1 MIPHFHF
8 TRFHFSFLDHQ
19 TDSYTNFNFS
29 TLRSQPLNTNK
40 NQIIAAATKT
50 TTIIIKQLIHAY
62 KFYNSIS
69 KIKTPILQGNA
80 RTTPTVAEAKYRRPP
95 SRQKQCRKWA
105 DRRRLRSYQDLSGG
119 STTIRVSKRRVVFAQ
134 WESGGERKLPFR
146 CRRRSRR
153 ESPLSSRHSPLAA
166 VVAAAAV
173 EAVAAAPT
181 A

>member
-105 DRRRLRSYQDLSGG
+105 DRRRLSSYRDLSGG
-119 STTIRVSKRRVVFAQ
+119 STTIQVSKRRVDCAQ
-134 WESGGERKLPFR
+134 WESGREWKLPFR
-146 CRRRSRR
+146 RWRRSRR

-166 VVAAAAV
+166 AAV
-173 EAVAAAPT
+173 EAVAAAAT